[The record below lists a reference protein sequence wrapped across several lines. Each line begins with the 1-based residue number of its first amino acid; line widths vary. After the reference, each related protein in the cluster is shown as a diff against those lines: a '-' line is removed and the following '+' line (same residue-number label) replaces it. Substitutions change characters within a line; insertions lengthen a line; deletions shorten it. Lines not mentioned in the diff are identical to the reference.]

1 MRTINNLLPDACAPD
16 AGGLEFN
23 FTHWQ
28 AELTR
33 TPTKKKRARTPG
45 GRVRAAVAPAGRAG
59 RRNAVDE
66 KPAPPITVRGNRTRD
81 RLKDA
86 AARVLERVGYRAMR
100 LADIAEEAD
109 VNVSLFYHYFSGKAD
124 ITSEILTEL
133 LDSRLTTG
141 EEAGERTR
149 DAFDTIV
156 EANLITVETYA
167 HTPGLMR
174 CLLHFD
180 EEEAEFSRLYRKVS
194 LDWNRR
200 VARAIAK
207 RCPDAP
213 LSESQRLMIAYALGG
228 MVDNF
233 LFEMYVDRN
242 QLLVDAFKTT
252 RDVAVFLAI
261 LWFRALY
268 CTDPP
273 AEKLGA
279 FRGISELRLAR
290 A

>member
-1 MRTINNLLPDACAPD
+1 
-16 AGGLEFN
+16 
-23 FTHWQ
+23 
-28 AELTR
+28 LTR
-33 TPTKKKRARTPG
+33 TPSKKKRTRTAG
-45 GRVRAAVAPAGRAG
+45 GRVRAAVAPAGRAS

-66 KPAPPITVRGNRTRD
+66 KPLPPITVRGNRTRD

-86 AARVLERVGYRAMR
+86 AAKVLERVGYRAMR
-100 LADIAEEAD
+100 LADIADEAD
-109 VNVSLFYHYFSGKAD
+109 VNVSLFYHYFSGKSD
-124 ITSEILTEL
+124 ITREILTEL

-141 EEAGERTR
+141 EVAGERSR

-167 HTPGLMR
+167 DTPGLMR

-213 LSESQRLMIAYALGG
+213 LSEAQRLMIAYALGG
-228 MVDNF
+228 MIDNF

-242 QLLVDAFKTT
+242 QLLIDAFKGT

-268 CTDPP
+268 CADPP

-279 FRGISELRLAR
+279 FRGMAELRLIR
-290 A
+290 P

>member
-1 MRTINNLLPDACAPD
+1 LA
-16 AGGLEFN
+16 
-23 FTHWQ
+23 
-28 AELTR
+28 R
-33 TPTKKKRARTPG
+33 TPIRKKRARPAG
-45 GRVRAAVAPAGRAG
+45 GRARAAVAPAGWTD

-66 KPAPPITVRGNRTRD
+66 KPPPPITERGNRTRD
-81 RLKDA
+81 RLTA
-86 AARVLERVGYRAMR
+86 AAAKVLERVGYRSMR

-109 VNVSLFYHYFSGKAD
+109 VNVSLFYHYFSSKAD
-124 ITSEILTEL
+124 ITREILTEL

-167 HTPGLMR
+167 STPGLMR

-207 RCPDAP
+207 RCPDAA

-242 QLLVDAFKTT
+242 PLVIEAFKST
-252 RDVAVFLAI
+252 REVAVFLAV
-261 LWFRALY
+261 LWYRALY
-268 CTDPP
+268 CADPP
-273 AEKLGA
+273 PEKLGA
-279 FRGISELRLAR
+279 FRGVSQLRLTPA
-290 A
+290 